1 GQDPDPGVRRVLA
14 AEEEPAG
21 FEPAADVEPSGE
33 GFDGRLGAGSH
44 RGTVGQQRRV
54 VAEDHT
60 RFGRVGNRG
69 DEGLRAGE
77 FSSVHASTILGGPA
91 QPLSGSG
98 GVLKSSAPD
107 RTLPQSRTYAG
118 RRVPWHPIAT
128 GFRSPRRSL
137 RCRGRPSC
145 PRPNEL

>member
-1 GQDPDPGVRRVLA
+1 RLADGQDPDPGDRRDRA
-14 AEEEPAG
+14 DEGEPAG
-21 FEPAADVEPSGE
+21 FEPADDVEPYGE
-33 GFDGRLGAGSH
+33 GFEERLGDGSH
-44 RGTVGQQRRV
+44 RGTVGQQRRE

-60 RFGRVGNRG
+60 RFGMVGNRG
-69 DEGLRAGE
+69 DEGPRAGE

-118 RRVPWHPIAT
+118 RRVPWH
-128 GFRSPRRSL
+128 
-137 RCRGRPSC
+137 
-145 PRPNEL
+145 

>member
-1 GQDPDPGVRRVLA
+1 GVRCSC
-14 AEEEPAG
+14 AG
-21 FEPAADVEPSGE
+21 ILSLYPVRRCIFTSRRRHTISKRDWSSDVRPS
-33 GFDGRLGAGSH
+33 DL
-44 RGTVGQQRRV
+44 RGTVGQQRGD
-54 VAEDHT
+54 VAEYHT
-60 RFGRVGNRG
+60 RFGMVGNGG

-98 GVLKSSAPD
+98 WVLKSSAPD

-128 GFRSPRRSL
+128 G
-137 RCRGRPSC
+137 
-145 PRPNEL
+145 